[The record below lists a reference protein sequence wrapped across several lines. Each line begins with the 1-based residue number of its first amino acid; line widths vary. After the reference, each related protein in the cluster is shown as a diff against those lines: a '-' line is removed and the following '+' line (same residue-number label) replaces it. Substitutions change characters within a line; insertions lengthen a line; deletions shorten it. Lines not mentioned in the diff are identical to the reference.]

1 MVALLVSLIL
11 LIAVMAALVFGPAG
25 TVDYWQAWA
34 TLGGYFLASLL
45 VSLWLLR
52 HDRALLERRIKAGP
66 FAEGEPSQKII
77 MTIVSL
83 GFILILVVPG
93 LDRRFGWSAMPDAVA
108 LVGDLMLLVG
118 WAGMLAVFR
127 ANSFAAAT
135 IRVEQDQQVISTGPY
150 AVVRHPMY
158 AGGAVMLIGL
168 PLGLGSW
175 WGLVPFAA
183 ILPALAWR
191 LLDEER
197 VLRRD
202 LPGYDDYC
210 RTVRWRLLPLIW

>member
-1 MVALLVSLIL
+1 MIALLVSLVL
-11 LIAVMAALVFGPAG
+11 LILAMGALVFLPAG
-25 TVDYWQAWA
+25 TLDYWQAWM

-66 FAEGEPSQKII
+66 FAEGERSQKII
-77 MTIVSL
+77 MTVVTL

-93 LDRRFGWSAMPDAVA
+93 LDRRFGWSAMPDAIA
-108 LVGDLMLLVG
+108 LLGNLLMIVG
-118 WAGMLAVFR
+118 WAGILAVFR
-127 ANSFAAAT
+127 ANSYAAAT
-135 IRVEQDQQVISTGPY
+135 IRVERNQQLISTGPY

-158 AGGAVMLIGL
+158 AAGMLMLGGL

-197 VLRRD
+197 VLLRD
-202 LPGYDDYC
+202 LPGYGAYC
-210 RTVRWRLLPLIW
+210 RKVRWRLLPLIW

>member
-11 LIAVMAALVFGPAG
+11 LIAVMGALVFGPAG
-25 TVDYWQAWA
+25 TVDYWQAWV

-66 FAEGEPSQKII
+66 FAEGEGSQKVI

-93 LDRRFGWSAMPDAVA
+93 LDRRFGWSAMPDAIAVA
-108 LVGDLMLLVG
+108 GNALMLLG
-118 WAGMLAVFR
+118 WAGILAVFR
-127 ANSFAAAT
+127 ANSYAAAT
-135 IRVEQDQQVISTGPY
+135 IRVERDQQVISTGPY
-150 AVVRHPMY
+150 AIVRHPMY
-158 AGGAVMLIGL
+158 AAGTLMLGGL

-183 ILPALAWR
+183 ILPALGWR

-197 VLRRD
+197 VLLRD
-202 LPGYDDYC
+202 LPGYDDYS
-210 RTVRWRLLPLIW
+210 RSVRWRLIPLIW